1 MRSAYKFRKDATT
14 ELFKNEIFGVAQC
27 ISQDSISLYHGV
39 KSDILKRLPT
49 VLKPTSMQCD
59 SSLTIDL
66 SGIINAKA
74 NMNFTTFKELADYL
88 YSYILSIRNDSERCD
103 VVCDRYFHDS
113 LKEGVRHDR
122 GSGTK
127 INFDENS
134 KFPTAFSQDFLKN
147 SENKEKLNKFL
158 AQKFIKLHEHKSQIF
173 VVTFE
178 DTILSNRIDY
188 MNDTTINNCTA
199 EEADPRL
206 KNIMVKTVDTD
217 VLILA
222 IAYCGKLI
230 SHSIDTFFVEFGSGS
245 HTKYFNVVELFQF
258 LGELR
263 STALPFFH
271 SFSGCDTTS
280 SF

>member
-74 NMNFTTFKELADYL
+74 NMNFTTFKEFADYL
-88 YSYILSIRNDSERCD
+88 YSYILSIGND
-103 VVCDRYFHDS
+103 F
-113 LKEGVRHDR
+113 R

-230 SHSIDTFFVEFGSGS
+230 SHGIDTFFVEFGSGS

-263 STALPFFH
+263 STVLPFFH